1 MRPSIRLRSAAALSL
16 IVTLIWLG
24 TAAVTA
30 RLLTSEMAEVFD
42 SALQETGQRIL
53 QLAVVDVLNREQEG
67 VTQRV
72 MPLDKHEEYFTYI
85 VRDDLGRILLT
96 SHRADP
102 AIFPVFDAPG
112 FHEADGERFYHESAV
127 RGTVSLTIAE
137 PLSHRREVA
146 REMALG
152 LALPLVVTA
161 RG

>member
-53 QLAVVDVLNREQEG
+53 QLAVVDVLSREQEG

-72 MPLDKHEEYFTYI
+72 MPLDEHEEYFTMSCAMMSGASCSA
-85 VRDDLGRILLT
+85 RT
-96 SHRADP
+96 
-102 AIFPVFDAPG
+102 APIP
-112 FHEADGERFYHESAV
+112 RFS
-127 RGTVSLTIAE
+127 RSLRRPGSTR
-137 PLSHRREVA
+137 PLACAFTKNPPCAGPFR
-146 REMALG
+146 
-152 LALPLVVTA
+152 
-161 RG
+161 